1 MADATIII
9 DGGIVADPR
18 WNNPG
23 QNRVGNLT
31 VRAGRSRKN
40 DQGGYDQLSS
50 TPFDVACWNEVH
62 DLLAAQSPEKGSQVR
77 ITGTVTGVRT
87 YEDQQGQTQASVEVR
102 ADGVRVFPKR
112 QPQGGVGGRGGVGL
126 SRSSRRAGAVLADRL
141 ALSHR
146 IGGHRGAAGGEVDDA
161 EGDQHQHRD
170 AQHGRGRGGGERQAT
185 GSLPGM
191 VMVLHQGVTA
201 AAVSP
206 CAASP
211 GPSSLGAHGTDR
223 RSRRSRRPGR
233 ARDCG

>member
-102 ADGVRVFPKR
+102 AEGVRVFPKR
-112 QPQGGVGGRGGVGL
+112 QPQGGVYGAQQGQGAPYSAQGGYGPQGAGNAPQGASWGGGVY
-126 SRSSRRAGAVLADRL
+126 GAQQ
-141 ALSHR
+141 
-146 IGGHRGAAGGEVDDA
+146 GGDPWAGGGTGGQDDYS
-161 EGDQHQHRD
+161 
-170 AQHGRGRGGGERQAT
+170 T
-185 GSLPGM
+185 P
-191 VMVLHQGVTA
+191 
-201 AAVSP
+201 P
-206 CAASP
+206 F
-211 GPSSLGAHGTDR
+211 
-223 RSRRSRRPGR
+223 
-233 ARDCG
+233 

>member
-9 DGGIVADPR
+9 DGGIVAEPR

-87 YEDQQGQTQASVEVR
+87 YQDQQGQTQASVEVR
-102 ADGVRVFPKR
+102 AEGVRVFPKR
-112 QPQGGVGGRGGVGL
+112 QQQGGGYGAQQGQPQGTSWGGGGY
-126 SRSSRRAGAVLADRL
+126 GAQQ
-141 ALSHR
+141 
-146 IGGHRGAAGGEVDDA
+146 GGDPWAGGGNQGGYDD
-161 EGDQHQHRD
+161 
-170 AQHGRGRGGGERQAT
+170 
-185 GSLPGM
+185 P
-191 VMVLHQGVTA
+191 
-201 AAVSP
+201 P
-206 CAASP
+206 F
-211 GPSSLGAHGTDR
+211 
-223 RSRRSRRPGR
+223 
-233 ARDCG
+233 

>member
-62 DLLAAQSPEKGSQVR
+62 DLLAAQSPEKGAQVR

-102 ADGVRVFPKR
+102 AEGVRVFPKR
-112 QPQGGVGGRGGVGL
+112 QPQGGVYGAQQGQGAPYSAQGGYGPQG
-126 SRSSRRAGAVLADRL
+126 AGNAPQ
-141 ALSHR
+141 
-146 IGGHRGAAGGEVDDA
+146 GASW
-161 EGDQHQHRD
+161 
-170 AQHGRGRGGGERQAT
+170 GGGGYGAQ
-185 GSLPGM
+185 
-191 VMVLHQGVTA
+191 QGGD
-201 AAVSP
+201 P
-206 CAASP
+206 WASGGNQGGYDDP
-211 GPSSLGAHGTDR
+211 PF
-223 RSRRSRRPGR
+223 
-233 ARDCG
+233 

>member
-9 DGGIVADPR
+9 DGGIVAEPR

-62 DLLAAQSPEKGSQVR
+62 DLLAAQMPEKGSQVR

-102 ADGVRVFPKR
+102 AEGVRVFPKR
-112 QPQGGVGGRGGVGL
+112 QQQGGGFGGGAPQGGYQQGNVPGYPQQGQQPRQGNPWGGQPQQAPQRGQ
-126 SRSSRRAGAVLADRL
+126 GAPQGQW
-141 ALSHR
+141 
-146 IGGHRGAAGGEVDDA
+146 GGQPQGQPQQSPWAGG
-161 EGDQHQHRD
+161 GQ
-170 AQHGRGRGGGERQAT
+170 QAPQQ
-185 GSLPGM
+185 GSFPDE
-191 VMVLHQGVTA
+191 
-201 AAVSP
+201 P
-206 CAASP
+206 
-211 GPSSLGAHGTDR
+211 PS
-223 RSRRSRRPGR
+223 
-233 ARDCG
+233 

>member
-62 DLLAAQSPEKGSQVR
+62 DLLAAQMPEKGSQVR

-87 YEDQQGQTQASVEVR
+87 YQDQQGQTQASVEVR
-102 ADGVRVFPKR
+102 AEGVKVFPKR
-112 QPQGGVGGRGGVGL
+112 QQSGGYGQQPQQSQGYGQQAPQQGYAAPQGGGF
-126 SRSSRRAGAVLADRL
+126 
-141 ALSHR
+141 
-146 IGGHRGAAGGEVDDA
+146 E
-161 EGDQHQHRD
+161 DQ
-170 AQHGRGRGGGERQAT
+170 
-185 GSLPGM
+185 P
-191 VMVLHQGVTA
+191 
-201 AAVSP
+201 P
-206 CAASP
+206 F
-211 GPSSLGAHGTDR
+211 
-223 RSRRSRRPGR
+223 
-233 ARDCG
+233 

>member
-62 DLLAAQSPEKGSQVR
+62 DLLAAQSPEKGAQVR

-102 ADGVRVFPKR
+102 AEGVRVFPKR
-112 QPQGGVGGRGGVGL
+112 QPQGGVYGAQQGQGAPYSAQGGYGPQGAGNAPQGASWGGGVY
-126 SRSSRRAGAVLADRL
+126 GAQQ
-141 ALSHR
+141 
-146 IGGHRGAAGGEVDDA
+146 GGDPWAGGGTGGQDDYS
-161 EGDQHQHRD
+161 
-170 AQHGRGRGGGERQAT
+170 T
-185 GSLPGM
+185 P
-191 VMVLHQGVTA
+191 
-201 AAVSP
+201 P
-206 CAASP
+206 F
-211 GPSSLGAHGTDR
+211 
-223 RSRRSRRPGR
+223 
-233 ARDCG
+233 

>member
-87 YEDQQGQTQASVEVR
+87 YQDQQGQTQASVEVR
-102 ADGVRVFPKR
+102 AEGVRVFPKR
-112 QPQGGVGGRGGVGL
+112 QQQGGGYGAQQGQPQGTSWGGGGY
-126 SRSSRRAGAVLADRL
+126 GAQQ
-141 ALSHR
+141 
-146 IGGHRGAAGGEVDDA
+146 GGDPWAGGGNQGGYDD
-161 EGDQHQHRD
+161 
-170 AQHGRGRGGGERQAT
+170 
-185 GSLPGM
+185 P
-191 VMVLHQGVTA
+191 
-201 AAVSP
+201 P
-206 CAASP
+206 F
-211 GPSSLGAHGTDR
+211 
-223 RSRRSRRPGR
+223 
-233 ARDCG
+233 

>member
-87 YEDQQGQTQASVEVR
+87 YQDQQGQTQASVEVR
-102 ADGVRVFPKR
+102 AEGVRVFPKR
-112 QPQGGVGGRGGVGL
+112 QQQGGGYGAQQGQPQGTSWGGGGY
-126 SRSSRRAGAVLADRL
+126 GAQQ
-141 ALSHR
+141 
-146 IGGHRGAAGGEVDDA
+146 GGDPWAGGGTGGQDDYS
-161 EGDQHQHRD
+161 
-170 AQHGRGRGGGERQAT
+170 T
-185 GSLPGM
+185 P
-191 VMVLHQGVTA
+191 
-201 AAVSP
+201 P
-206 CAASP
+206 F
-211 GPSSLGAHGTDR
+211 
-223 RSRRSRRPGR
+223 
-233 ARDCG
+233 

>member
-62 DLLAAQSPEKGSQVR
+62 DLLAAQMPEKGSHVR

-87 YEDQQGQTQASVEVR
+87 YQDQQGQTQASVEVR
-102 ADGVRVFPKR
+102 AEGVKVFPKR
-112 QPQGGVGGRGGVGL
+112 QQGGGYSAQQGQGAPYGGQGYSGGAPGGYAPQGG
-126 SRSSRRAGAVLADRL
+126 
-141 ALSHR
+141 
-146 IGGHRGAAGGEVDDA
+146 GEDD
-161 EGDQHQHRD
+161 
-170 AQHGRGRGGGERQAT
+170 
-185 GSLPGM
+185 LP
-191 VMVLHQGVTA
+191 
-201 AAVSP
+201 P
-206 CAASP
+206 F
-211 GPSSLGAHGTDR
+211 
-223 RSRRSRRPGR
+223 
-233 ARDCG
+233 

>member
-87 YEDQQGQTQASVEVR
+87 YQDQQGQTQASVEVR
-102 ADGVRVFPKR
+102 AEGVRVFPKR
-112 QPQGGVGGRGGVGL
+112 QPQGGGYGAQQGQPQGTSWGGGGY
-126 SRSSRRAGAVLADRL
+126 GAQQ
-141 ALSHR
+141 
-146 IGGHRGAAGGEVDDA
+146 GGDPWAGGGNQGGYDD
-161 EGDQHQHRD
+161 
-170 AQHGRGRGGGERQAT
+170 
-185 GSLPGM
+185 P
-191 VMVLHQGVTA
+191 
-201 AAVSP
+201 P
-206 CAASP
+206 F
-211 GPSSLGAHGTDR
+211 
-223 RSRRSRRPGR
+223 
-233 ARDCG
+233 

>member
-102 ADGVRVFPKR
+102 AEGVRVFPKR
-112 QPQGGVGGRGGVGL
+112 QQQGGGYGAQQGGDPWVGGSQQGYSTPQGGGQ
-126 SRSSRRAGAVLADRL
+126 
-141 ALSHR
+141 
-146 IGGHRGAAGGEVDDA
+146 DDYSA
-161 EGDQHQHRD
+161 
-170 AQHGRGRGGGERQAT
+170 
-185 GSLPGM
+185 P
-191 VMVLHQGVTA
+191 
-201 AAVSP
+201 P
-206 CAASP
+206 F
-211 GPSSLGAHGTDR
+211 
-223 RSRRSRRPGR
+223 
-233 ARDCG
+233 